1 VPAIDG
7 VDRLLAWWL
16 TEVRPQFGDEP
27 AGGQAV
33 LLPSRR
39 HTIEG
44 GRRPACAV
52 TLRDGDQRPE
62 PVELGL
68 ESSDV
73 GAATDVIDGSAQS
86 QGHGKAE
93 GRHAGP
99 YPAASAST
107 S

>member
-1 VPAIDG
+1 MPAIDG

-39 HTIEG
+39 HTLEG

-62 PVELGL
+62 PVPLGL
-68 ESSDV
+68 HS
-73 GAATDVIDGSAQS
+73 AA
-86 QGHGKAE
+86 
-93 GRHAGP
+93 RP
-99 YPAASAST
+99 
-107 S
+107 